1 MFTFQKGEGA
11 FKNGVRVE
19 PNNSFALE
27 RSVVSFNAGRQKEN
41 REWMLSI
48 FTKILHKIK
57 SIKFLGSSALDL
69 CYVGAGIMDA
79 TIYPQLST
87 FDVAFAVGFVRE
99 AGGLVVGENFG
110 DLELSFDKQKV
121 LAFKNQKA
129 MEAFKELVLMPH

>member
-1 MFTFQKGEGA
+1 MFTFQKGEGV
-11 FKNGVRVE
+11 FKNGVRIE
-19 PNNSFALE
+19 PSENFSLE

-41 REWMLSI
+41 RDWMLMTL
-48 FTKILHKIK
+48 TKILHKVK

-87 FDVAFAVGFVRE
+87 FDVAFAIGFVRE
-99 AGGLVVGENFG
+99 SGGVVVNEKFEN
-110 DLELSFDKQKV
+110 LELSFEKQKV

-129 MEAFKELVLMPH
+129 MESFRELLLMPH